1 MDAVFGQQVNQIT
14 SRTSSLPG
22 NGNLTFDSACPHSR
36 TNG

>member
-1 MDAVFGQQVNQIT
+1 MDAVFGQQVHQIS

-22 NGNLTFDSACPHSR
+22 NGNLTFGSASPHSR